1 MLGSRLARIAILGS
15 GAALVLA
22 LTGCSQEFGGSDL
35 PSGETNED
43 PGVLRTKIRLLT
55 ADQCYTGDPRQVYPR
70 CAKFIT
76 QLDSTTGTVDQLLAP
91 RGGTEARAARQL
103 RSGVDSYQRLGC
115 AGVGEPSGE
124 QRSGCPAALRDIHDS
139 LEVLGSG

>member
-1 MLGSRLARIAILGS
+1 MLGSRWGRTAILGA

-22 LTGCSQEFGGSDL
+22 LTGCSQEFGGSNL

-55 ADQCYTGDPRQVYPR
+55 ADECYRGNLGEIYPR
-70 CAKFIT
+70 CGKFIT
-76 QLDSTTGTVDQLLAP
+76 QLDSTTGTVDKLLAP
-91 RGGTEARAARQL
+91 RGEAEARAARQL

-115 AGVGEPSGE
+115 AGVGQPSGE

-139 LEVLGSG
+139 FDVLGSG

>member
-1 MLGSRLARIAILGS
+1 MRRTVILAA
-15 GAALVLA
+15 GAALVVA
-22 LTGCSQEFGGSDL
+22 LTGCSQEFGGSNL

-43 PGVLRTKIRLLT
+43 PGILRTKIRLLT
-55 ADQCYTGDPRQVYPR
+55 ADDCYTGDPGQVYPR

-91 RGGTEARAARQL
+91 LGNTEAGAARQL

-115 AGVGEPSGE
+115 AVTGEPSSE

-139 LEVLGSG
+139 LKVLGSG